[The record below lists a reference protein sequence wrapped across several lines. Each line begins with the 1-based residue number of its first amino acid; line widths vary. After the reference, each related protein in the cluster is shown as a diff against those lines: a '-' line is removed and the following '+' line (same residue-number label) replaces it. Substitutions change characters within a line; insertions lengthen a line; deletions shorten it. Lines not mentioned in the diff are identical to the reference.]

1 MTTSSTSKTELR
13 RNNLDR
19 SSSPYLLQHRSNP
32 VWWQEWS
39 NDLIKY
45 AVEID
50 RPLFVSIGYS
60 TCHWCH
66 VMASE
71 AFSDIGTAQYLND
84 HFICIKVDREQ
95 RPDIDQFLMDFINTQ
110 NGRGGWPLNV
120 FITPGLNPVFA
131 LTYAPVSTRDSMLSL
146 LTIAEKVIAFLEL
159 NRDKIPPFN
168 SIENKPAV
176 ADEAT
181 LAKSLSEFYDPENGG
196 FGVGQKFPPHSTLL
210 YLLYQLGNYDSPT
223 IKSICFKTLDAM
235 RLRGLHDHLQGG
247 IFRYCVD
254 KEWIIPHFEKMLY
267 DQAMALWCY
276 SLAYRVLGKE
286 EYKTMAKNIIR
297 CLDDSFESDGFY
309 ISAHDADTGHAEGAT
324 YLWSFDELKRVL
336 LPEEFSKL
344 CETYFIED
352 DGNFEG
358 LNHLI
363 RINDNPLNNIEE
375 KLLSIRKRRE
385 QPSRDDKIQ
394 CGINSLV
401 AIALIQA
408 GRFIGDPTFEAK
420 ASSSVHKLI
429 DRFWDGKTLG
439 HSIYGK
445 KLQNQEFLFDA
456 AALLTAITFLYE
468 NDDSWS
474 SLMNDLAGYVES
486 FNEDGRWIESR
497 APDFKTVYAS
507 WFDHPV
513 PSSVSL
519 AEMGLIRVAHL
530 TGKSI
535 DQASYRKPFHSD
547 FYNISVMM
555 RNGQFHI
562 IESSGILPWSDLPV
576 TSIQVRGPNDTD
588 CYMGTCSPIT
598 ATILKK

>member
-1 MTTSSTSKTELR
+1 
-13 RNNLDR
+13 
-19 SSSPYLLQHRSNP
+19 
-32 VWWQEWS
+32 
-39 NDLIKY
+39 
-45 AVEID
+45 
-50 RPLFVSIGYS
+50 
-60 TCHWCH
+60 
-66 VMASE
+66 
-71 AFSDIGTAQYLND
+71 
-84 HFICIKVDREQ
+84 
-95 RPDIDQFLMDFINTQ
+95 
-110 NGRGGWPLNV
+110 
-120 FITPGLNPVFA
+120 
-131 LTYAPVSTRDSMLSL
+131 
-146 LTIAEKVIAFLEL
+146 
-159 NRDKIPPFN
+159 
-168 SIENKPAV
+168 
-176 ADEAT
+176 
-181 LAKSLSEFYDPENGG
+181 
-196 FGVGQKFPPHSTLL
+196 
-210 YLLYQLGNYDSPT
+210 
-223 IKSICFKTLDAM
+223 
-235 RLRGLHDHLQGG
+235 
-247 IFRYCVD
+247 
-254 KEWIIPHFEKMLY
+254 
-267 DQAMALWCY
+267 
-276 SLAYRVLGKE
+276 
-286 EYKTMAKNIIR
+286 
-297 CLDDSFESDGFY
+297 
-309 ISAHDADTGHAEGAT
+309 
-324 YLWSFDELKRVL
+324 
-336 LPEEFSKL
+336 
-344 CETYFIED
+344 
-352 DGNFEG
+352 
-358 LNHLI
+358 
-363 RINDNPLNNIEE
+363 
-375 KLLSIRKRRE
+375 
-385 QPSRDDKIQ
+385 
-394 CGINSLV
+394 
-401 AIALIQA
+401 LIQA